1 MSQMFSEINSIYL
14 QAMVDKK
21 SSDLAPEFNVNQLFT
36 DFDKEE
42 KNKVADLE
50 ELGDILSSENE
61 SKHEEVK
68 ESSKRTKRE
77 NKKNKQ

>member
-14 QAMVDKK
+14 QAMVNKK

-36 DFDKEE
+36 DFEKEE

-50 ELGDILSSENE
+50 ELGDIL
-61 SKHEEVK
+61 
-68 ESSKRTKRE
+68 
-77 NKKNKQ
+77 